1 MGHPPVIPPVEHR
14 EEPGGSEKSSTWA
27 AITREF
33 YVDFLGSLIPGLLFT
48 LTAALPVW
56 WSAQFVWSAILA
68 ITHPNPTSAVE
79 SLKVVETFRA
89 VEPVRIEF
97 VCLSLV
103 LSYVLG
109 SVFYRRDPK
118 FPDQRSAAYI
128 LWRERKDI
136 SRSVIQPRLGV
147 SLDSRKK
154 ARSVAEDEG
163 GQFPYSHLGEYLEA
177 RGLQHLADIVPWRGR
192 IIGSYGLRTKMFINL
207 LKVRIQ
213 YAAPNKCSEIVRN
226 EAHVRM
232 MSSVWYAALALQWLC
247 VTLTVVVSF
256 SVVLTRSLK
265 SPDLW
270 GILSFLAALFLAAF
284 WLKRVIRRFFHY
296 QRVREIVY
304 VLETAYW
311 ASKTHPSI
319 LDDLKKPSN
328 PDCPQISGEGTVTD
342 HP

>member
-1 MGHPPVIPPVEHR
+1 MGHPLGVPPVDHR
-14 EEPGGSEKSSTWA
+14 EESGGSEKSSTWA

-56 WSAQFVWSAILA
+56 WSAHFVWWAILA
-68 ITHPNPTSAVE
+68 NTHAST
-79 SLKVVETFRA
+79 TIA
-89 VEPVRIEF
+89 VEPLKAVEAFRIEF

-118 FPDQRSAAYI
+118 VPDQSSAAYI
-128 LWRERKDI
+128 LWRERKDL
-136 SRSVIQPRLGV
+136 SRSVIQPRPG
-147 SLDSRKK
+147 DSVDSKEK

-163 GQFPYSHLGEYLEA
+163 GQFPYSHLGEYLEE
-177 RGLQHLADIVPWRGR
+177 RGLKHLARIVPWRGKN
-192 IIGSYGLRTKMFINL
+192 IGSYGLRTKMFINL

-232 MSSVWYAALALQWLC
+232 MSSVWYAALAFQWLC
-247 VTLTVVVSF
+247 SALTVVVSF
-256 SVVLTRSLK
+256 CVVLTRSLK

-270 GILSFLAALFLAAF
+270 GILSFLAALFLVAF

-311 ASKTHPSI
+311 ANKTHTSL
-319 LDDLKKPSN
+319 LDDLSEPSN
-328 PDCPQISGEGTVTD
+328 TNNPQISGEGQ
-342 HP
+342 

>member
-1 MGHPPVIPPVEHR
+1 MDHPPGTPPVEHR
-14 EEPGGSEKSSTWA
+14 EETTASEKSSTWA
-27 AITREF
+27 AIIREF
-33 YVDFLGSLIPGLLFT
+33 YVDLLGSLVPGLLFT

-56 WSAQFVWSAILA
+56 WSAQFAWGAILA
-68 ITHPNPTSAVE
+68 ITHASTMTVGEPLKAVE
-79 SLKVVETFRA
+79 AF
-89 VEPVRIEF
+89 RIEF
-97 VCLSLV
+97 VCLALV

-118 FPDQRSAAYI
+118 VPDQRSAAYI

-136 SRSVIQPRLGV
+136 SRSVIQPRPG
-147 SLDSRKK
+147 DSVNSREK
-154 ARSVAEDEG
+154 ARSVAMDEG

-177 RGLQHLADIVPWRGR
+177 RGLQHLADIVPWRGNS
-192 IIGSYGLRTKMFINL
+192 INSYGLRTKMFINL

-247 VTLTVVVSF
+247 VTLTVVVSC
-256 SVVLTRSLK
+256 STVLTRSLK

-270 GILSFLAALFLAAF
+270 GILSFLVALFLAAF
-284 WLKRVIRRFFHY
+284 WLKRIIRRFFHY

-304 VLETAYW
+304 VLETAFW

-319 LDDLKKPSN
+319 LDHLSEQSN
-328 PDCPQISGEGTVTD
+328 TIRPQISVEGTVTD
-342 HP
+342 RP